1 MASRR
6 SKIKRGFSRAGG
18 LLGIKSVKDVGE
30 VAVTSAGSNYFANVI
45 ATAVGM
51 SNHRFLRPLIAGGL
65 AFVMSRK
72 TLRNATVIGAMLIAL
87 SQAGFNIPI
96 LSNMQ
101 GRVASN
107 QTNPQRGQQNISQ
120 FNTLGRLP

>member
-1 MASRR
+1 
-6 SKIKRGFSRAGG
+6 
-18 LLGIKSVKDVGE
+18 
-30 VAVTSAGSNYFANVI
+30 
-45 ATAVGM
+45 M